1 MIEESSEL
9 RKRFEELRAEDGR
22 WIPPF
27 HPVTSGPRF
36 ALQRLIAVAA
46 VFCLL
51 LASLAALITIR
62 SRRTT
67 FSDSDR
73 LVVRSIAAW
82 RPPTAFLL
90 RTPGSEILM
99 TTPALPDVAA
109 VFEST
114 KGASQ

>member
-9 RKRFEELRAEDGR
+9 RKRFEELRAEDER
-22 WIPPF
+22 WTPRF

-36 ALQRLIAVAA
+36 ALQRLLAVAA

-62 SRRTT
+62 SHRTT
-67 FSDSDR
+67 FSESDR
-73 LVVRSIAAW
+73 RIAGSIAAW

-99 TTPALPDVAA
+99 TTPAIPDVAA

-114 KGASQ
+114 KGASR